1 MILGPGI
8 FKFKCNRSDV
18 LFNTLQSVINGRTYN
33 AEEAMNNMH
42 DSLVLPNVSNRN
54 IAHLNNLNLGST
66 GTTGHNG
73 SFSLSPNG
81 TNSIQSRSN
90 DTLNAEGNYLEPIGN
105 RPAQIQV
112 SRLSSNIR
120 LSSLGSP
127 TSPGSP
133 SSYTNILEITSFSH
147 PSTTQQQGNIYQ
159 ESNIG
164 ASNLIAAR
172 KPLRLSLDITPN
184 EPAPQSAPILP
195 KINNDV
201 SNNIY
206 MNSQIGGSMEFAD
219 KDENDNTTP
228 VLIKEKVVEKPTPL
242 QLPKSPDSNNLSV
255 EPVRTPTAAGA
266 VYMNV
271 ALGES
276 QSVSTPPIID
286 TKENIQPIN
295 ITPPTT
301 ANNLNN
307 NLNNIKKDYTK
318 HLVNG
323 NIFGFQRLQSI
334 DPNRCYENLEPLGA
348 PEITNKP
355 RHRYSRP
362 EIFTNVDLPIIER
375 TDKSEPCT
383 PTVALRRV
391 NYIVLDLGQSTNTI
405 NNNNNNINNYNSN
418 NNNSNNNN
426 NNFHNTT
433 INNNISSSSCNN
445 FSSIIATT
453 TTNSVNSSN
462 CNNSSSN
469 NNNTNNNNNAND
481 NGSSDNGLNSI
492 SDIVPISL
500 TTSVSMT
507 NGLLPPESPLKAD
520 YATIDFNKTVALS
533 NSTRTPSSDL
543 DQEGSRKTRHDSNV
557 TPVINTTTKHS
568 NSISE

>member
-1 MILGPGI
+1 MGCIHSRSICEAHPNRFEVIFMDIEGTESYIPGQIEITANDLILYWKSRNEVMHQWPVGTLRRYGYDDGHFSFESGRRCETGPGI

-42 DSLVLPNVSNRN
+42 DSLVLPNISNRN
-54 IAHLNNLNLGST
+54 IAHLNNLNLGAT
-66 GTTGHNG
+66 GTTGHNHG
-73 SFSLSPNG
+73 SLSLSPNG

-147 PSTTQQQGNIYQ
+147 PSTTQPQGNIYQ
-159 ESNIG
+159 ESNPG
-164 ASNLIAAR
+164 ASSNLIAAR

-206 MNSQIGGSMEFAD
+206 MNSLIGSMEFAD

-228 VLIKEKVVEKPTPL
+228 VLIQEKVVEKPAPL

-271 ALGES
+271 ALGEH

-286 TKENIQPIN
+286 AKENIQPN
-295 ITPPTT
+295 NLTPPTT

-323 NIFGFQRLQSI
+323 NIFGFNRLQSI
-334 DPNRCYENLEPLGA
+334 DPNRCYENLEPGA
-348 PEITNKP
+348 PELTFIP

-362 EIFTNVDLPIIER
+362 EIFSNVDLPIIER

-383 PTVALRRV
+383 PTVAMRRV

-405 NNNNNNINNYNSN
+405 NNNNNN
-418 NNNSNNNN
+418 
-426 NNFHNTT
+426 
-433 INNNISSSSCNN
+433 NNI
-445 FSSIIATT
+445 
-453 TTNSVNSSN
+453 
-462 CNNSSSN
+462 
-469 NNNTNNNNNAND
+469 
-481 NGSSDNGLNSI
+481 
-492 SDIVPISL
+492 
-500 TTSVSMT
+500 SMT

-543 DQEGSRKTRHDSNV
+543 DQEGSRKTRHDSHV